1 VIAAA
6 QRRRTL
12 RWVSVTFLLG
22 LGFVAMKITEFY
34 GTAAVAALAARQGND
49 YGG

>member
-6 QRRRTL
+6 QHRRTL
-12 RWVSVTFLLG
+12 RRVSVTFLLG
-22 LGFVAMKITEFY
+22 LGFVAMKIMEFY
-34 GTAAVAALAARQGND
+34 GMAAVAALAARQGND